1 MQIHKRP
8 CDMVV
13 IGGHSVLIN
22 VQLVC
27 YNFAYY
33 GETGEFDDPSHEIK
47 GRIVKVKL
55 QNESIMT

>member
-1 MQIHKRP
+1 M
-8 CDMVV
+8 
-13 IGGHSVLIN
+13 LIN
-22 VQLVC
+22 VRLVC